1 MVLRPLYEI
10 AAESNDRLVRE
21 KVLEAAFTESAAVVQ
36 APLDAIRG
44 LAKFDAA
51 RAAEAVEAGL
61 SNHPKI
67 ERELCRL
74 LVQLES
80 ERAAEKLVSAAIAVE
95 RESLAD
101 AVGRALRL
109 VNESIVADA
118 IVKCLRGTEAERST
132 ACRIAGWLPFP
143 TVTEALGAVVE
154 SDGSISVRRAALDA
168 LYRHRE
174 EGAIQGLF
182 SEFAA
187 ERCEARRWALFVS
200 ILETA
205 DPHMLCSR
213 EDSLWLGHILTEDV
227 PYAFEHYAREVIKR
241 RKGKT

>member
-1 MVLRPLYEI
+1 MLLRPLYEI
-10 AAESNDRLVRE
+10 AAESNDTMVRE
-21 KVLEAAFTESAAVVQ
+21 KVLEAAFTESAEVVK
-36 APLDAIRG
+36 APLDAMRG

-51 RAAEAVEAGL
+51 RAAEAAEVGL

-80 ERAAEKLVSAAIAVE
+80 ERAAEKLIGVAVAGE
-95 RESLAD
+95 RESLSD

-109 VNESIVADA
+109 AEESIVSDA
-118 IVKCLRGTEAERST
+118 VVKCLRGTEAERLT

-143 TVTEALGAVVE
+143 TVAEALEGAVE
-154 SDGSISVRRAALDA
+154 SDGSISVRRAALDS

-174 EGAIQGLF
+174 EAAVRGLF

-187 ERCEARRWALFVS
+187 ENCEARRWSFFVP

-205 DPHMLCSR
+205 DPHLLCNR
-213 EDSLWLGHILTEDV
+213 EDRLWLGHILTTDV
-227 PYAFEHYAREVIKR
+227 PYAFEHYAREVIER
-241 RKGKT
+241 RKRKT